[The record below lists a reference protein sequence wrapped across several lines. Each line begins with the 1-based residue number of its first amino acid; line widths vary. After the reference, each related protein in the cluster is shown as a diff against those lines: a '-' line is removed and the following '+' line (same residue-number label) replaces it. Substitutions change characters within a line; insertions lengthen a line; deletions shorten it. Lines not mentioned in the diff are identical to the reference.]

1 MRLENNLGEDPIKRL
16 VWRLAIPS
24 MLAQFISVLYSIVD
38 RMFIGNIPVIGET
51 ALAGIGI
58 CGPIVTLLSSF
69 AALIGIG
76 GSPYMSMRLGA
87 KDEKGAKQILANCF
101 MMLTVI
107 SVVLTIFAFLLR
119 KNLLIWFGASAATF
133 IYAEEYLTIYLLG
146 TSFAI
151 LSLGLNQFIICQGFA
166 SAGMK
171 TVLLGAI
178 LNIILDPIFI
188 FSFDMGVKGAAV
200 ATVMSQAASCLYVLR
215 FLFSKRIPVSITFGG
230 YSKKIIRQVLTLG
243 VTPFIIIAFDNILI
257 ITLNMVLQK
266 YGGAERGDILV
277 TCATIVQSFMLM
289 VTMPLSGITGGT
301 QTILGFNYG
310 AKQTDRIRKAE
321 KYILGYCIIFT
332 SIMFLAAR
340 FLPQYFV
347 RIFTKNEE
355 YVSLTV
361 WAIKV
366 YTIGIIPL
374 AFQYTFVDGFTG
386 MGIAKMAISLSMFRK
401 ILYFAGIFLI
411 PIFSDIQ
418 NVFFTEPFADIVSA
432 VVSTVLYCLLINKIL
447 QKREVMTE

>member
-355 YVSLTV
+355 YISLTV